1 MTNATDAI
9 MKSLTEVFAPFDA
22 KVLADSQVW
31 AMGRKAAINEFR
43 EANPS
48 QRNYVSKHGQA
59 GVWAYY
65 ADLHSVAGGKTWF
78 NVLSPRNASQIADFV
93 VHNCKATADKRNAN
107 IAKKLI
113 AAGVTEVVSSEFAH
127 TNDGF
132 NGTFVVNTNAGRKV
146 VTVNTIFA
154 GGYNIQCAHLRVLT
168 KVK

>member
-1 MTNATDAI
+1 MTDRTAAIVAI
-9 MKSLTEVFAPFDA
+9 MSKLEEVFAPFDA
-22 KVLADSQVW
+22 KVLEETQVW
-31 AMGRKAAINEFR
+31 ATERKAAIGEFY
-43 EANPS
+43 ANNS
-48 QRNYVSKHGQA
+48 QREM

-65 ADLHSVAGGKTWF
+65 DALHRISGGKTWF
-78 NVLSPRNASQIADFV
+78 NVLSPRNARQIAEFV

-107 IAKKLI
+107 IAKKLV
-113 AAGVTEVVSSEFAH
+113 AAGVTEVVSSDFAN
-127 TNDGF
+127 TKDGF